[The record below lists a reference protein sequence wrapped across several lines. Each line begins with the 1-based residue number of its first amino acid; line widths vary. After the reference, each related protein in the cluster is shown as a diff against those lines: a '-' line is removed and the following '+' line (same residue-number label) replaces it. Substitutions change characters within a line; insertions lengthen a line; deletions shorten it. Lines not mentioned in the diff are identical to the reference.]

1 MNVNSVPDIAEVGI
15 DIRTI
20 PSQQHSQVKDGLQSY
35 LGEEVEIDTLVNVG
49 AIWTNPLDTWIKEVF
64 KIMTSI
70 LGEEIEIR
78 TASYFTDAAALT
90 PAYGGVPTVILGPGE
105 PLMAHQT
112 DEYCQID
119 RIDEAVE
126 AYLKLAQSWCEL

>member
-1 MNVNSVPDIAEVGI
+1 
-15 DIRTI
+15 
-20 PSQQHSQVKDGLQSY
+20 
-35 LGEEVEIDTLVNVG
+35 
-49 AIWTNPLDTWIKEVF
+49 
-64 KIMTSI
+64 MTPI
-70 LGEEIEIR
+70 LGGEIETR

-90 PAYGGVPTVILGPGE
+90 PAYGGAPTVILGPGE

-119 RIDEAVE
+119 RIEQAVE